1 VLTFRLSCFVL
12 ALDQDSEVSSKNLEA
27 CDNINHVFAV
37 DALDGGE
44 MCRLVL
50 NTFDGC
56 SIQHCLYGSFVL
68 DWSDWWRRLE
78 RVHREA

>member
-1 VLTFRLSCFVL
+1 
-12 ALDQDSEVSSKNLEA
+12 
-27 CDNINHVFAV
+27 
-37 DALDGGE
+37 